1 MKKTRLEIEEA
12 VPALKLLGDKAR
24 LTILGMLKNG
34 ECCVCEFTEVL
45 EMSQPSVSQH
55 LRKLRDAKLVKEDRR
70 GQWVFYSLNEN
81 YEAYDLVLSVI
92 DHVPDQ
98 SEKIAELEKQGKR
111 IECK

>member
-1 MKKTRLEIEEA
+1 MVKTRLEIEEA
-12 VPALKLLGDKAR
+12 VPALKLLGDKTR

-81 YEAYDLVLSVI
+81 YEAYDLVLGVI
-92 DHVPDQ
+92 GYVSDQ
-98 SEKIAELEKQGKR
+98 SEKIAELERQGKR

>member
-1 MKKTRLEIEEA
+1 MERTRLMIEEA
-12 VPALKLLGDKAR
+12 APALKLLGDKTR
-24 LTILGMLKNG
+24 LTIAGMLKNG

-55 LRKLRDAKLVKEDRR
+55 LRKLRDAKLVKENRR

-92 DHVPDQ
+92 DHVSDQ
-98 SEKIAELEKQGKR
+98 SEKLQELEKQGKR
-111 IECK
+111 IQCE